1 MDNAPFIRMF
11 AQQRKG
17 NLHDTLLTMKAPWEE
32 KVDRL
37 FLSVLSRPPSAA
49 ERQRFVKHLSGD
61 AKMTSALIE
70 EAIWAL
76 MSCSEFR
83 FNH

>member
-1 MDNAPFIRMF
+1 MF

-17 NLHDTLLTMKAPWEE
+17 NLHDTLLTSKVSWEE

-49 ERQRFVKHLSGD
+49 ERQRFVKHLRSD
-61 AKMTSALIE
+61 AKMTPALVE
-70 EAIWAL
+70 EAIWVPPQL
-76 MSCSEFR
+76 FGVSL
-83 FNH
+83 